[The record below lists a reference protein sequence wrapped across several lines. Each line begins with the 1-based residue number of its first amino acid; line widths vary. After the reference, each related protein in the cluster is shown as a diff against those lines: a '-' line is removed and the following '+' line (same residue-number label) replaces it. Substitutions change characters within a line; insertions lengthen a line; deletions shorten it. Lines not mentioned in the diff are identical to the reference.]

1 MAKATLNKNTLFY
14 QETGRTFMGGKVV
27 NCYIWGM
34 ARYDAETY
42 LETEES
48 GAADKRTCF
57 RRST

>member
-1 MAKATLNKNTLFY
+1 
-14 QETGRTFMGGKVV
+14 MGGKVV

-34 ARYDAETY
+34 VRYDAETY